1 MFVQDVAL
9 GFPDKTPPSGCVVK
23 RATSIRIDGISSVAS
38 ALLTGAWKYTGSYFI
53 LDKLNHHYFGLNST
67 MTSPRILVVG
77 GAGYIGSHMVKML
90 VAKGYSVTTLDNL
103 STGYRDAVSGG
114 AFVHLDLADRPALD
128 RLFVEKPFD
137 AVMHFA
143 SFIQVGESVKE
154 PAKYYENNVTNTLNL
169 LDAMVARGIQRFI
182 FSSSAAVY
190 GDPHT
195 VPIPEDHSKIPIN
208 PYGRTKW
215 FVEQILAD
223 YDHAYGLKS
232 VSLRY
237 FNAAGADPDN
247 QLGERHEP
255 ETHLIPLVLRAASGR
270 APNIQV
276 FGRDYDT
283 PDGTCIRDYVHVE
296 DLCSAHRLAI
306 DGLLQG
312 KASNAYNL
320 GNGSGFSVAEVI
332 AAAQRVTGRKI
343 PVIDQPRRAGDPP
356 RLVADAR
363 RARDE
368 LEWHPQ
374 YDSLDTIIAHAW
386 AWEQKLA
393 QC

>member
-1 MFVQDVAL
+1 
-9 GFPDKTPPSGCVVK
+9 
-23 RATSIRIDGISSVAS
+23 
-38 ALLTGAWKYTGSYFI
+38 
-53 LDKLNHHYFGLNST
+53 

-90 VAKGYSVTTLDNL
+90 TAQGYSVTTLDNL
-103 STGYRDAVSGG
+103 STGYRDAVSAGE
-114 AFVHLDLADRPALD
+114 FIQVDLADREVLAT
-128 RLFVEKPFD
+128 LFSRKPFD

-143 SFIQVGESVKE
+143 SYIQVGESVKE
-154 PAKYYENNVTNTLNL
+154 PSKYYANNVTNTLNL
-169 LDAMVARGIQRFI
+169 LDAMVVNGVKRFI

-195 VPIPEDHSKIPIN
+195 VPIPEDHSKDPIN

-215 FVEQILAD
+215 MVEQILAD
-223 YDHAYGLKS
+223 YDQAYGLKS

-237 FNAAGADPDN
+237 FNAAGADPAGE
-247 QLGERHEP
+247 LGERHEP

-270 APNIQV
+270 APNIKV

-283 PDGTCIRDYVHVE
+283 PDGTCVRDYVHVE

-306 DGLLQG
+306 DGLMQG
-312 KASNAYNL
+312 NASNAYNL

-332 AAAQRVTGRKI
+332 AAAERVTGRKI
-343 PVIDQPRRAGDPP
+343 TVIDEPRRAGDPP

-368 LEWHPQ
+368 LAWRPQ

-393 QC
+393 QS